1 LIPRPTPVSGPLLR
15 PNSAGARSFEK
26 ETVAAAAQV
35 NAKALAPLNE
45 EEHRLLIGLTR
56 VFGALSRAA

>member
-1 LIPRPTPVSGPLLR
+1 
-15 PNSAGARSFEK
+15 
-26 ETVAAAAQV
+26 V

-45 EEHRLLIGLTR
+45 EEHRLLIELMR